1 MHVSGHGFREELTL
15 ILNLARPKYFMPVH
29 GEYLQLVRHAK
40 LASHLEGNGLESTFI
55 IENGDSLVIDE
66 KGARKGEK
74 INTGRICIDSG
85 SLGDVVEDMV
95 IRDRRHLAEDGF
107 VIPVIAIEKATGQ
120 VQGLPE
126 IISRGFVSL
135 EESSELL
142 PYAKQLVIKTLESSN
157 AEERSD
163 WGVMQE
169 KIRTD
174 LKRFL
179 NKETQRRPLI
189 VPVILEV

>member
-1 MHVSGHGFREELTL
+1 M
-15 ILNLARPKYFMPVH
+15 I
-29 GEYLQLVRHAK
+29 
-40 LASHLEGNGLESTFI
+40 
-55 IENGDSLVIDE
+55 
-66 KGARKGEK
+66 
-74 INTGRICIDSG
+74 
-85 SLGDVVEDMV
+85 
-95 IRDRRHLAEDGF
+95 IRDRRSLAQDGF
-107 VIPVIAIEKATGQ
+107 VIPVLAIDKATGQ
-120 VQGLPE
+120 LQSPPE

-135 EESSELL
+135 EESSDLL
-142 PYAKQLVIKTLESSN
+142 PFAKQVVMKTVESSSR
-157 AEERSD
+157 EERSD

>member
-1 MHVSGHGFREELTL
+1 M
-15 ILNLARPKYFMPVH
+15 
-29 GEYLQLVRHAK
+29 
-40 LASHLEGNGLESTFI
+40 
-55 IENGDSLVIDE
+55 
-66 KGARKGEK
+66 
-74 INTGRICIDSG
+74 TGRGCIDSG
-85 SLGDVVEDMV
+85 SLGDVVEDMI
-95 IRDRRHLAEDGF
+95 IRDRRHLAQDGF
-107 VIPVIAIEKATGQ
+107 VIPVLAIDRATGQ
-120 VQGLPE
+120 LQGLPE

-135 EESSELL
+135 DDSSDLI
-142 PYAKQLVIKTLESSN
+142 PFAKQLVMKTLEASN
-157 AEERSD
+157 PEERSD